1 VVERARLPFKDV
13 PTMSVTDVFPLI
25 KAPEAWPVPVVATI
39 AMVCLAGLDLLGA
52 LFAKEWADNGSVR
65 ALVLGAGAFLVLFW
79 VYASSLRYA
88 ELALVT
94 TGWVVMLQV
103 GLVLIDRWR
112 YGVELPTGKWVAIGV
127 VLVAQAYLVLAP
139 SAERAASVA
148 GAGG

>member
-1 VVERARLPFKDV
+1 
-13 PTMSVTDVFPLI
+13 MSVTDVFPLI
-25 KAPEAWPVPVVATI
+25 KAPDAWPVPVVATV

-52 LFAKEWADNGSVR
+52 VFAKEWAENGSVR

-94 TGWVVMLQV
+94 MGWVVMLQV

-139 SAERAASVA
+139 AAEQAGAAAAS
-148 GAGG
+148 GS

>member
-1 VVERARLPFKDV
+1 
-13 PTMSVTDVFPLI
+13 MSVTDVFPLI
-25 KAPEAWPVPVVATI
+25 KAPDAWPVPVVATV

-52 LFAKEWADNGSVR
+52 VFAKEWAENGSVR

-94 TGWVVMLQV
+94 MGWVVMLQV

-139 SAERAASVA
+139 AAEQAGAAAAS
-148 GAGG
+148 GG

>member
-1 VVERARLPFKDV
+1 
-13 PTMSVTDVFPLI
+13 MSVTDVFPLI
-25 KAPEAWPVPVVATI
+25 KAPDAWPVPVVATV

-52 LFAKEWADNGSVR
+52 VLAKEWAENGSVR

-94 TGWVVMLQV
+94 MGWVVMLQV

-139 SAERAASVA
+139 AAEQAGAAAAS
-148 GAGG
+148 GG

>member
-1 VVERARLPFKDV
+1 
-13 PTMSVTDVFPLI
+13 M
-25 KAPEAWPVPVVATI
+25 
-39 AMVCLAGLDLLGA
+39 
-52 LFAKEWADNGSVR
+52 
-65 ALVLGAGAFLVLFW
+65 
-79 VYASSLRYA
+79 
-88 ELALVT
+88 
-94 TGWVVMLQV
+94 GWVVMLQV

>member
-1 VVERARLPFKDV
+1 
-13 PTMSVTDVFPLI
+13 MSVTDVIPLI

-39 AMVCLAGLDLLGA
+39 AMVCLAGLDLVGA
-52 LFAKEWADNGSVR
+52 VFAKEWAENGSIR

-94 TGWVVMLQV
+94 MGWVVMLQV

-139 SAERAASVA
+139 AAEQAGAAAAS
-148 GAGG
+148 GG

>member
-1 VVERARLPFKDV
+1 
-13 PTMSVTDVFPLI
+13 MSVTDVFPLI

-39 AMVCLAGLDLLGA
+39 AMVCLAGLDLVGA
-52 LFAKEWADNGSVR
+52 VFAKEWAANGSVR

-94 TGWVVMLQV
+94 MGWVVMLQV
-103 GLVLIDRWR
+103 GLVLVDRWR

-139 SAERAASVA
+139 TAEQAGAAA

>member
-1 VVERARLPFKDV
+1 
-13 PTMSVTDVFPLI
+13 MSVTDVFPLI
-25 KAPEAWPVPVVATI
+25 KAPEAWPVPVVATV

-52 LFAKEWADNGSVR
+52 VFAKEWAENGSVR

-94 TGWVVMLQV
+94 MGWVVMLQV

-139 SAERAASVA
+139 AAEQA
-148 GAGG
+148 GAAAGSGG